1 MSMRLFNSEMKKGLV
16 EEYKKSARRLFLLDY
31 DGTLVPLMSTPEKA
45 RPGEI
50 MLKLLKKISS
60 DEKNEVVLIS
70 GRDRATMD
78 DWFSGLD
85 IGLVAEHGVWTKEKG
100 WEDWEII
107 ESLTNEWMGDIR
119 SILELY
125 TDRTP
130 GSFVE
135 EKNYSLVW
143 HYRNVDSELGPTRVQ
158 ELVDELTD
166 LTSNMNLQ
174 VLEGE
179 KVVEVKNAGVNK
191 GRAALRWVG
200 SGEFDFMMTVGDDW
214 TDEDMFKTLP
224 SSAYS
229 IKIGYKSTQAR
240 FYLESPQSC
249 RKLIG
254 QLIKK

>member
-1 MSMRLFNSEMKKGLV
+1 M
-16 EEYKKSARRLFLLDY
+16 RRLFLLDY

-45 RPGEI
+45 KPGEI
-50 MLKLLKKISS
+50 TLGLLKKISS

-70 GRDRATMD
+70 GRDRATLD

-85 IGLVAEHGVWTKEKG
+85 IGMVAEHGVWIKEKG
-100 WEDWEII
+100 SEGWEII
-107 ESLTNEWMGDIR
+107 EPLNNEWMGDIR

-125 TDRTP
+125 TNRTP

-158 ELVDELTD
+158 ELVDELTV

-191 GRAALRWVG
+191 GRAALRWIG

-214 TDEDMFKTLP
+214 TDEDIFAVMP
-224 SSAYS
+224 ASAYS
-229 IKIGYKSTQAR
+229 IKVGLSPTQAK
-240 FYLESPQSC
+240 YNLLEYSDVVQLLTE
-249 RKLIG
+249 LI
-254 QLIKK
+254 